1 MRLALSIIVLTV
13 LVFFCLM
20 LIVDSMSKMA
30 IKRHA
35 KQHFKVDFDEAEQK
49 PQTEKEDDDEK
60 PTK

>member
-1 MRLALSIIVLTV
+1 MRLALSIIDLTV
-13 LVFFCLM
+13 LVFCLM
-20 LIVDSMSKMA
+20 LIVDSMSEMA

-49 PQTEKEDDDEK
+49 LQTEKEDDDEK